1 MKIMVSFLFQKFVM
15 ESQNIDI
22 VSNTFVSNTLVY
34 EYLRT
39 HENSNIRKLAEKLK
53 TQVPIQVEGE
63 NLSIRAKRSNVNDQ
77 EYVIEGQEEE
87 QLIAEIA
94 AKDKKIKYLEM
105 LNDESE
111 AKLEKM
117 KNEYMVDITSKN
129 DLLERLNK
137 SVAESET
144 KFEKVKQEYE
154 ANYNEMLDISRKNQE
169 KANSEIENK
178 IKKIKEEYQ
187 AGICSKNCKNQ
198 ELEMLKTKL
207 EKCEEEK
214 IRNKEKN
221 RALQDV
227 VTSNEEKIK
236 DLENNLEKTTCLDRR
251 R

>member
-1 MKIMVSFLFQKFVM
+1 MVSFLFQKFDM
-15 ESQNIDI
+15 ESQNIDP
-22 VSNTFVSNTLVY
+22 VSNTLVY

-39 HENSNIRKLAEKLK
+39 HKNSNIRKLAEKLK
-53 TQVPIQVEGE
+53 TQVSIQVEGK

-77 EYVIEGQEEE
+77 EFVIEGEEEE

-94 AKDKKIKYLEM
+94 SKDEKINYLEM

-111 AKLEKM
+111 AKLGKM
-117 KNEYMVDITSKN
+117 KNEYLVDITSKN
-129 DLLERLNK
+129 DLLERLIK

-178 IKKIKEEYQ
+178 IEKIKEEYQ

-214 IRNKEKN
+214 IRNKEKI
-221 RALQDV
+221 RTLQDV

-236 DLENNLEKTTCLDRR
+236 DLENNLEETTKIKCPDRR

>member
-1 MKIMVSFLFQKFVM
+1 MKIMVSFLFQKFDM
-15 ESQNIDI
+15 KSQNID
-22 VSNTFVSNTLVY
+22 TVSNTLVY
-34 EYLRT
+34 EYLRR
-39 HENSNIRKLAEKLK
+39 HKNSNIRNLAEKLK

-63 NLSIRAKRSNVNDQ
+63 NLSIRVKRCNINDQ
-77 EYVIEGQEEE
+77 E

-111 AKLEKM
+111 AKVEKM

-129 DLLERLNK
+129 DLLECLNK
-137 SVAESET
+137 SVAESEI

-154 ANYNEMLDISRKNQE
+154 ANYNEMLEISRKNQE

-178 IKKIKEEYQ
+178 IEKIKEEYQ

-214 IRNKEKN
+214 IRNKEKI

-227 VTSNEEKIK
+227 VTSKEEKIK
-236 DLENNLEKTTCLDRR
+236 DLENNLEETTQIKCPDRR

>member
-1 MKIMVSFLFQKFVM
+1 M
-15 ESQNIDI
+15 ESQNIDA
-22 VSNTFVSNTLVY
+22 VSSILVY

-39 HENSNIRKLAEKLK
+39 HKNSNIQKLAEKLE
-53 TQVPIQVEGE
+53 TQVSIQVEGK
-63 NLSIRAKRSNVNDQ
+63 NLSIRAKRSNFNDQ
-77 EYVIEGQEEE
+77 EFVIEGEEEE

-94 AKDKKIKYLEM
+94 SKDKKINYLEM

-111 AKLEKM
+111 AKLGKM
-117 KNEYMVDITSKN
+117 KNEYLVDITSKN
-129 DLLERLNK
+129 DLLERLIK

-169 KANSEIENK
+169 KANSEMENR
-178 IKKIKEEYQ
+178 IQKIKEEYQ

-214 IRNKEKN
+214 IRNKEKI
-221 RALQDV
+221 RTLQDV

-236 DLENNLEKTTCLDRR
+236 DLENNLEKTTQIKCPDRKR
-251 R
+251 